1 MTEAAP
7 VQDPA
12 QEERSSVEQIL
23 TTKAYEQNPELLPW
37 YTKELEEPSPA
48 VREIFEKYSKIAPAD
63 VVTHIKRVRDDAF
76 TVFPYPCLGN
86 WGFLNF
92 SIGVNPAYQEVL
104 RRIKNGEQ
112 FLDLGCCMGQ
122 DIRKLVHDGAPS
134 EHTYASDL
142 KKNFWDIGY
151 DMFLDRSTLQTRF
164 VEADIFDADSEL
176 KQMDGKMDMVNAA
189 SFFHLFD
196 WNQQVE
202 AAKRVVQ
209 LLRPVSGSLVVGRQG
224 GKPEAG
230 SFAHVMKEMT
240 AFWHN
245 PESWAKMWKQVGDET
260 GTDWKVQAVLGEEDL
275 SKRMKTSLVP
285 AVMDPYSPE
294 GELIN
299 IHSAFHAG
307 AFQQVLN
314 FDTSN
319 FSSSNALP
327 VRVLKLRSQ
336 IALGQAQAV
345 SSELASEKTPDLVA
359 VKLLADYEQ
368 GKDVVGQA
376 KKLAEQHGQ
385 DNLTVQLCVGMILE
399 RAGETEA
406 ALNVLSKHQG
416 SLDAVALIV
425 QIHLQQNRTDLAAKE
440 AQRARK
446 WAQDSLLV
454 NIAESWVGM
463 REGGEKYQ
471 SAFYV
476 FEELATSSQ
485 STSPHSLVAQAVSEL
500 HLGRLPEAE
509 AALQQ
514 ALSIDGTSADTLA
527 NLVVLNT
534 LLGKK
539 EDAEQLK
546 SQLQSSAPQ
555 HRALADWASKK
566 DEFAKA
572 AAKYTPKFEVA
583 S

>member
-1 MTEAAP
+1 
-7 VQDPA
+7 
-12 QEERSSVEQIL
+12 
-23 TTKAYEQNPELLPW
+23 
-37 YTKELEEPSPA
+37 
-48 VREIFEKYSKIAPAD
+48 
-63 VVTHIKRVRDDAF
+63 
-76 TVFPYPCLGN
+76 
-86 WGFLNF
+86 
-92 SIGVNPAYQEVL
+92 
-104 RRIKNGEQ
+104 
-112 FLDLGCCMGQ
+112 
-122 DIRKLVHDGAPS
+122 
-134 EHTYASDL
+134 
-142 KKNFWDIGY
+142 
-151 DMFLDRSTLQTRF
+151 
-164 VEADIFDADSEL
+164 
-176 KQMDGKMDMVNAA
+176 
-189 SFFHLFD
+189 
-196 WNQQVE
+196 
-202 AAKRVVQ
+202 
-209 LLRPVSGSLVVGRQG
+209 
-224 GKPEAG
+224 
-230 SFAHVMKEMT
+230 
-240 AFWHN
+240 
-245 PESWAKMWKQVGDET
+245 
-260 GTDWKVQAVLGEEDL
+260 
-275 SKRMKTSLVP
+275 
-285 AVMDPYSPE
+285 MDPYSPE

-307 AFQQVLN
+307 AYQQVLD

-327 VRVLKLRSQ
+327 VRVLQLRSQ

-345 SSELASEKTPDLVA
+345 SNELASEKTPDLIA

-368 GKDVVGQA
+368 SKDVLSQA

-527 NLVVLNT
+527 NLIVLNT

-555 HRALADWASKK
+555 HRAIADWASKK
-566 DEFAKA
+566 EEFAKA

>member
-1 MTEAAP
+1 
-7 VQDPA
+7 
-12 QEERSSVEQIL
+12 
-23 TTKAYEQNPELLPW
+23 
-37 YTKELEEPSPA
+37 
-48 VREIFEKYSKIAPAD
+48 
-63 VVTHIKRVRDDAF
+63 
-76 TVFPYPCLGN
+76 
-86 WGFLNF
+86 
-92 SIGVNPAYQEVL
+92 
-104 RRIKNGEQ
+104 
-112 FLDLGCCMGQ
+112 
-122 DIRKLVHDGAPS
+122 
-134 EHTYASDL
+134 
-142 KKNFWDIGY
+142 
-151 DMFLDRSTLQTRF
+151 
-164 VEADIFDADSEL
+164 
-176 KQMDGKMDMVNAA
+176 
-189 SFFHLFD
+189 
-196 WNQQVE
+196 
-202 AAKRVVQ
+202 
-209 LLRPVSGSLVVGRQG
+209 
-224 GKPEAG
+224 
-230 SFAHVMKEMT
+230 
-240 AFWHN
+240 
-245 PESWAKMWKQVGDET
+245 
-260 GTDWKVQAVLGEEDL
+260 
-275 SKRMKTSLVP
+275 
-285 AVMDPYSPE
+285 MDPYSPE

-307 AFQQVLN
+307 AYQQVLD
-314 FDTSN
+314 FDTSS
-319 FSSSNALP
+319 FSASNALP

-359 VKLLADYEQ
+359 VKLLADCEQ
-368 GKDVVGQA
+368 GKDVVDQA

-385 DNLTVQLCVGMILE
+385 ENLTVQLCAGIVLE

-406 ALNVLSKHQG
+406 ALDVLSKHQG

-476 FEELATSSQ
+476 FEELATTAQ
-485 STSPHSLVAQAVSEL
+485 STSPHSLVAQAVSEI

-514 ALSIDGTSADTLA
+514 AISIDGTSADTIA
-527 NLVVLNT
+527 NLIVLNT

-539 EDAEQLK
+539 EETEQLK
-546 SQLQSSAPQ
+546 SQLQTSAPQ
-555 HRALADWASKK
+555 HRAVADWSSKK
-566 DEFAKA
+566 AEFASA